1 MQGIRRRKRT
11 ASAARAS
18 EMHAGVRTAR
28 PSLRPELRV
37 SSMELTISFAC
48 TQLRTTASVLAPALA
63 RRADAKLLPP
73 WRAGVCGLCAR
84 GTCARTRGNR
94 RGWCGCG
101 GGRGVEGN
109 RWPVV
114 GSHLSRTHSGMRARI
129 RPALAEGSDG
139 GAQWS
144 DYAVRYTKWDP
155 TRRAPPR
162 NRPTPGPYGPS
173 RALLPRVARGP
184 PFAAAFGAS
193 DGSTG
198 VSTSSTYGTPPS
210 SRSQPAHAS

>member
-1 MQGIRRRKRT
+1 MRVCARLNHRAAG
-11 ASAARAS
+11 AARIVDGTHHRFRVYAAS
-18 EMHAGVRTAR
+18 YHCIR
-28 PSLRPELRV
+28 P
-37 SSMELTISFAC
+37 
-48 TQLRTTASVLAPALA
+48 
-63 RRADAKLLPP
+63 
-73 WRAGVCGLCAR
+73 RAGTRASCRLRSCCPRGAQGLGGLCAR

-162 NRPTPGPYGPS
+162 NRPTTWPYGPS

-184 PFAAAFGAS
+184 PFATAFGAS

-210 SRSQPAHAS
+210 SRSRPAHAS